1 MREVNVVISNMK
13 YTSSGTVPVM
23 QVDVESG
30 LVGRKGAF
38 NCGFEKDID
47 CYWSVF

>member
-1 MREVNVVISNMK
+1 MGKMNVVISNMK

-23 QVDVESG
+23 QIDVESG
-30 LVGRKGAF
+30 LVCRKCAL
-38 NCGFEKDID
+38 NCGFKKDID